1 MWLLYNEADLRN
13 GGAQVE
19 GSVFFAACEQYE
31 AQRMQQAVS
40 RILSHYGGAAAF
52 LQQGKRVVIKPNL
65 LMARAPAQATTTHPL
80 LVETV
85 ARTFVQAGADVTI
98 ADSPGG
104 PFREATLGRVYDL
117 CGMTEAARGSGAVL
131 NRDLSAVTVQYD
143 GRREFEVMRVLAE
156 ADVIIDLAKLKTHR
170 MTYFTGAAK
179 NMFGSIPGLGKA
191 AMHSKLPGT
200 EAFCNMLVDLCMCM
214 KPALSIIDAVD
225 GMEGKGP
232 SGGTVRHGGA
242 LIASRNPFA
251 ADLAAMEFAGLD
263 SRRSPVH
270 TYAAARQL
278 VPRHASELERCGDML
293 PPVSPPFAPPVET
306 KSTWS
311 VLEHLPGF
319 IRRPL
324 QEKLAPY
331 PMFSDRCVGC
341 GDCARACP
349 RQAITVE
356 NRRAILK
363 KSACIKCY
371 CCHELCPIRAVE
383 IED

>member
-1 MWLLYNEADLRN
+1 MER
-13 GGAQVE
+13 
-19 GSVFFAACEQYE
+19 SVFLVSCDKYE
-31 AQRMQQAVS
+31 TQQMQQAVS
-40 RILSHYGGAAAF
+40 RILSHYGGAQAF

-65 LMARAPAQATTTHPL
+65 LMARAPSEATTTHPL
-80 LVETV
+80 LVEAV
-85 ARTFVQAGADVTI
+85 AWAFVSAGADVII

-104 PFREATLGRVYDL
+104 PFREAALGRVYDL
-117 CGMTEAARGSGAVL
+117 CGMTEAARNSGAAL
-131 NRDLSAVTVQYD
+131 NRDLSSVTVQYE
-143 GRREFEVMRVLAE
+143 GRREFDVLRVLAE
-156 ADVIIDLAKLKTHR
+156 ADIIIDLAKLKTHR

-214 KPALSIIDAVD
+214 KPALSIIDAVE

-232 SGGTVRHGGA
+232 SGGTARHAGA
-242 LIASRNPFA
+242 LIASCNPFA

-263 SRRSPVH
+263 SEKSPVH
-270 TYAAARQL
+270 TYAAARRL
-278 VPRHASELERCGDML
+278 VPHDAVELERCGDML
-293 PPVSPPFAPPVET
+293 PPVSPPFAPPVEAR
-306 KSTWS
+306 STWS
-311 VLEHLPGF
+311 VLERLPGF

-331 PMFSDRCVGC
+331 PVFGSRCVGC

-349 RQAITVE
+349 RQAIAVK
-356 NRRAILK
+356 NGRAVLER
-363 KSACIKCY
+363 SMCIKCY

-383 IED
+383 IKD